1 MFEQLGFENLN
12 PAQASLILALILGL
26 LFGAIAQHLKFCFRS
41 AVVGTGNSAQTA
53 RGIWFITLGTALL
66 GTQLLTVTGYISF
79 DDHRLLA
86 SDLPIAAILVG
97 GVMFGIGMVLT
108 RGCISRLSVL
118 TGSGNLRALT
128 VLVVFAIL
136 AHATLKG
143 ILAPLRVWLG
153 SVTLPMGE
161 VSSLAGLPGGAAV
174 WALLVALI
182 CFALAARSG
191 VAWSKALWAGLLG
204 LLVPAGWLGTG
215 FVLQDEFDPIVMQ
228 SLSFTAPAADLLFW
242 TVASSAIPAG
252 FGVGLILGVVLG
264 AAAASLSKGE
274 FHWQSFDTPRQTG
287 RYFSGAALMGV
298 GGVLAG
304 GCTVGAGLAGIAS
317 LSIAALLAL
326 ASIALGGWAM
336 QALLSE
342 KNSAAIGAH

>member
-12 PAQASLILALILGL
+12 PTQASLILALILGL

-86 SDLPIAAILVG
+86 SDLPVAAILVG

-174 WALLVALI
+174 WAVLLALI
-182 CFALAARSG
+182 CHLLQD
-191 VAWSKALWAGLLG
+191 WSHHVLDDLIGCVGIFRFEVLFCLICTVEMLLG
-204 LLVPAGWLGTG
+204 FDLFMFLAISICFDEVFLQIWPC
-215 FVLQDEFDPIVMQ
+215 FVCLRFG
-228 SLSFTAPAADLLFW
+228 
-242 TVASSAIPAG
+242 IP
-252 FGVGLILGVVLG
+252 
-264 AAAASLSKGE
+264 
-274 FHWQSFDTPRQTG
+274 
-287 RYFSGAALMGV
+287 
-298 GGVLAG
+298 
-304 GCTVGAGLAGIAS
+304 
-317 LSIAALLAL
+317 
-326 ASIALGGWAM
+326 
-336 QALLSE
+336 SE
-342 KNSAAIGAH
+342 

>member
-1 MFEQLGFENLN
+1 MFEQLGFETLN
-12 PAQASLILALILGL
+12 PVQASLILALILGA

-41 AVVGTGNSAQTA
+41 AVVGTGNQAQTA
-53 RGIWFITLGTALL
+53 RGLWLVALGTAVLV
-66 GTQLLTVTGYISF
+66 TQLLTVTGYISF
-79 DDHRLLA
+79 DGHRLLDN
-86 SDLPIAAILVG
+86 DLPIAAILVG

-108 RGCISRLSVL
+108 RGCISRLTVL

-128 VLVVFAIL
+128 VLFVFAVL

-143 ILAPLRVWLG
+143 IFAPLRVWLG

-161 VSSLAGLPGGAAV
+161 VSSLADVPGGAAV
-174 WALLVALI
+174 WAVVLALT

-191 VAWSKALWAGLLG
+191 IAWNKALWASLLG

-264 AAAASLSKGE
+264 AAATSLSKRE
-274 FHWQSFDTPRQTG
+274 FQWQSLETPKQTG
-287 RYFSGAALMGV
+287 RYFLGGTLMGV

-317 LSIAALLAL
+317 LSISALLAL
-326 ASIALGGWAM
+326 VSIALGGWAM
-336 QALLSE
+336 RALLSE
-342 KNSAAIGAH
+342 EKSAAIGAH

>member
-12 PAQASLILALILGL
+12 PTQASLILALILGL

-174 WALLVALI
+174 WAVLVALI

-274 FHWQSFDTPRQTG
+274 FHWQSFDTAKQTG
-287 RYFSGAALMGV
+287 RYFLGAALMGV

-342 KNSAAIGAH
+342 KNSAAIGTH

>member
-1 MFEQLGFENLN
+1 VELIQQKVSEMFEQLGFETLN
-12 PAQASLILALILGL
+12 PVQASLILALILGA

-41 AVVGTGNSAQTA
+41 AVMGMGNQAQSA
-53 RGIWFITLGTALL
+53 RGLWLVALGTAVLV
-66 GTQLLTVTGYISF
+66 TQLLTVTGYISF
-79 DDHRLLA
+79 DGHRLLDN
-86 SDLPIAAILVG
+86 DLPIAAILVG

-108 RGCISRLSVL
+108 RGCISRLTVL

-128 VLVVFAIL
+128 VLIVFAVL

-143 ILAPLRVWLG
+143 IFAPLRVWLG

-161 VSSLAGLPGGAAV
+161 VSSLADVPGGAAV
-174 WALLVALI
+174 WAVVLALT
-182 CFALAARSG
+182 CFAIAARSG
-191 VAWSKALWAGLLG
+191 IAWSKALWAG
-204 LLVPAGWLGTG
+204 LGTG

-264 AAAASLSKGE
+264 AAATSLSKRE
-274 FHWQSFDTPRQTG
+274 FQWQSFDTPKQTG
-287 RYFSGAALMGV
+287 RYFLGGTLMGV

-326 ASIALGGWAM
+326 ASIALGGWAIR
-336 QALLSE
+336 ALLSE
-342 KNSAAIGAH
+342 EKSAALGAH

>member
-12 PAQASLILALILGL
+12 PIQASLILALILGA

-41 AVVGTGNSAQTA
+41 AVVGSGNGGQTA
-53 RGIWFITLGTALL
+53 RGLWFVALGTAVLV
-66 GTQLLTVTGYISF
+66 TQLLTVTGYITF
-79 DDHRLLA
+79 ANHRLMD
-86 SDLPIAAILVG
+86 SELPILAILVG
-97 GVMFGIGMVLT
+97 GVMFGVGMVLT
-108 RGCISRLSVL
+108 RGCISRLTVL

-128 VLVVFAIL
+128 VLIVFAIL

-143 ILAPLRVWLG
+143 ILAPLRIWFG
-153 SVTLPMGE
+153 SVTLPMGG
-161 VSSLAGLPGGAAV
+161 VSSLADLPGGAAV
-174 WALLVALI
+174 WAILLALI

-215 FVLQDEFDPIVMQ
+215 FVLQDEFDPIVIQ

-252 FGVGLILGVVLG
+252 FGVGLTLGVVLG
-264 AAAASLSKGE
+264 AAAASLGKKE
-274 FHWQSFDTPRQTG
+274 FNWQSFNTPKQTG
-287 RYFSGAALMGV
+287 RYFLGAALMGV

-317 LSIAALLAL
+317 LSIAAIIAL

-336 QALLSE
+336 RALLTE
-342 KNSAAIGAH
+342 KKSAAIGAH